1 MQTNQAAKER
11 NVFQSFLLIVIETL
25 LTFLLKH
32 DRTSKLQA
40 QNLIQRR
47 AIICFKTHLPSDTF
61 YVTFAPQGVLFDYE
75 IATNSKIH
83 ATVTASTP
91 DLLRAF
97 LTARPHIMERIR
109 ITGDQVLAEELHQ
122 LMECFNVP
130 QIMSDWRH
138 WLDFRNNRDVT
149 PVSQRMKPLMRR
161 IDEQRTQISHMQV
174 LSKEQAYEIRTL
186 KRNNRILMATC
197 LFMLTA
203 LAVML
208 FLKF

>member
-11 NVFQSFLLIVIETL
+11 NVFQSFLLIMIETL

-75 IATNSKIH
+75 IASNAKIN

-109 ITGDQVLAEELHQ
+109 ISGDQILADELHQ
-122 LMECFNVP
+122 LMECFNIP
-130 QIMSDWRH
+130 QIVSDWRH
-138 WLDFRNNRDVT
+138 WLDFRHNRDVT

-161 IDEQRTQISHMQV
+161 IDEQRNQISHMQV
-174 LSKEQAYEIRTL
+174 LSKEQAYEIRNL
-186 KRNNRILMATC
+186 KRNNRILLVSC
-197 LFMLTA
+197 ILMLTA
-203 LAVML
+203 LLALLL
-208 FLKF
+208 FRF

>member
-47 AIICFKTHLPSDTF
+47 AIICFKTYLPSDTF

-75 IATNSKIH
+75 IAANSPIC

-109 ITGDQVLAEELHQ
+109 ITGDKILADELHQ

-130 QIMSDWRH
+130 QILSDWRH

-161 IDEQRTQISHMQV
+161 IDEQRNQISHMQV
-174 LSKEQAYEIRTL
+174 VTKEQAYEIRNL
-186 KRNNRILMATC
+186 KRNNRILLASC
-197 LFMLTA
+197 ALMLIA
-203 LAVML
+203 LIVVFFIKL
-208 FLKF
+208 

>member
-1 MQTNQAAKER
+1 MQTNQAAQER

-75 IATNSKIH
+75 IAANSQIC
-83 ATVTASTP
+83 ATVVASTP

-109 ITGDQVLAEELHQ
+109 ITGDKILADELHQ
-122 LMECFNVP
+122 LMECFNLP
-130 QIMSDWRH
+130 QILSDWRH
-138 WLDFRNNRDVT
+138 WLDFRHNRDVT
-149 PVSQRMKPLMRR
+149 PVSHRMKPLMRR
-161 IDEQRTQISHMQV
+161 IDEQRNQISHMQV
-174 LSKEQAYEIRTL
+174 VTKEQAYEIRNL
-186 KRNNRILMATC
+186 KRNNRLLLASC
-197 LFMLTA
+197 A
-203 LAVML
+203 LLLISLIVL
-208 FLKF
+208 VFIKL